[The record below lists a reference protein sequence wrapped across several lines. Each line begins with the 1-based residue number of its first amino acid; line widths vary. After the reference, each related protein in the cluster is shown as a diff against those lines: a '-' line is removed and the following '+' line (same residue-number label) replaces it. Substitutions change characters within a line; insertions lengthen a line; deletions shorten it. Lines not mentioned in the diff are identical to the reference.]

1 MPASSTDVRAWL
13 RDERGYEV
21 PARGSIRR
29 DWQEEY
35 DNAHQPPPG
44 PAVVPGE
51 VLEDEPDIPLGGDG
65 GVTGAAPPPPR
76 GERPGRAGARA
87 KDSSEKQ
94 PRRPG
99 RGARGGR
106 AKPKRFT
113 ERIFGSWGRKDRG
126 PRQPLGDFAEETWS
140 DLAWLAAP
148 IPPLAKILEVQA
160 PYAGAVF
167 DDQVAGTFID
177 TMLQP
182 VARNA
187 GVFRALNGLAGPPLY
202 VAMICLVGG
211 RVQVHDPAGQ
221 PMVYPPGH
229 PAEGQPVMTEDA
241 RTKMLFA
248 GLKYSLLQ
256 MMKIGDENEEQ
267 IQARTEIA
275 AVRNRA
281 VDALVRSIFE
291 LPAPPGM
298 GPRLDGAQQPPGPP
312 QQPPGPPPGPPPD
325 QPGFIYPQAPQ
336 MDGTG
341 ADPGRMV

>member
-1 MPASSTDVRAWL
+1 MPGSSTDVRNWL
-13 RDERGYEV
+13 REQGHQV

-29 DWQEEY
+29 DLQEEY
-35 DNAHQPPPG
+35 DSAHQGPPG
-44 PAVVPGE
+44 PVVPGE
-51 VLEDEPDIPLGGDG
+51 VLDAEPDIPLDDG
-65 GVTGAAPPPPR
+65 GVTGAAAPPPAGAARAPR
-76 GERPGRAGARA
+76 G
-87 KDSSEKQ
+87 
-94 PRRPG
+94 
-99 RGARGGR
+99 GGR
-106 AKPKRFT
+106 AKDTEKAPRRPARGRGKPRKLT
-113 ERIFGSWGRKDRG
+113 ERIFGSWGKKDRG
-126 PRQPLGDFAEETWS
+126 PRQPLGDFAEDIWS

-167 DDQVAGTFID
+167 DEQVAGTFVD

-187 GVFRALNGLAGPPLY
+187 GMFRALNGLAGPPVYTAL
-202 VAMICLVGG
+202 ICLTGA
-211 RVQVHDPAGQ
+211 RVQVHDTAGK

-229 PAEGQPVMTEDA
+229 PAEGQPVMTEDT

-267 IQARTEIA
+267 IQARTETA

-291 LPAPPGM
+291 LPAPPQTAV
-298 GPRLDGAQQPPGPP
+298 PQQPPHGP
-312 QQPPGPPPGPPPD
+312 QQPPGPPDPA
-325 QPGFIYPQAPQ
+325 QPGFVYPQAPV
-336 MDGTG
+336 MDAAG
-341 ADPGRMV
+341 ADPGRMG

>member
-1 MPASSTDVRAWL
+1 MPSSSTDVRAWL
-13 RDERGYEV
+13 REQGHDV

-29 DWQEEY
+29 DLQEEY
-35 DNAHQPPPG
+35 DTAHQPPPG
-44 PAVVPGE
+44 KIVPGE
-51 VLEDEPDIPLGGDG
+51 LENEPDTPLDG
-65 GVTGAAPPPPR
+65 GVTGAAPPPPAGAPR
-76 GERPGRAGARA
+76 APRAGRG
-87 KDSSEKQ
+87 KDAEKA

-99 RGARGGR
+99 RGRGRGA
-106 AKPKRFT
+106 AKRPLT
-113 ERIFGSWGRKDRG
+113 ERIFGKWGKKDRG
-126 PRQPLGDFAEETWS
+126 PRQPLGDFAEDTWS

-167 DDQVAGTFID
+167 DDQVAGTFVD
-177 TMLQP
+177 AALQP
-182 VARNA
+182 IARNA
-187 GVFRALNGLAGPPLY
+187 GMFRALNGLAGPPVYTAL
-202 VAMICLVGG
+202 ICLTGS
-211 RVQVHDPAGQ
+211 RVQVHDAAGK

-229 PAEGQPVMTEDA
+229 PAAGQPVMTEDA

-267 IQARTEIA
+267 IQARAEHA

-281 VDALVRSIFE
+281 VDALVASLFE
-291 LPAPPGM
+291 LPAPPAAPPAG
-298 GPRLDGAQQPPGPP
+298 GLQPPQPQQAPQPP

-325 QPGFIYPQAPQ
+325 RPGFLYPEAPQ

-341 ADPGRMV
+341 ADPGRMG